1 MVRLFALLMGLA
13 ATAVAAESTYD
24 AYRDESLGWKKV
36 YNFGPA
42 QKALKV
48 DDKVYS
54 PAQISIAG
62 QLANWMQ
69 ASYLPKGGLGDI
81 RKTALERIGL
91 YNTYNSAL
99 PPSYGA
105 RADTYVFLKQVDGKW
120 VNETTHSIV
129 WEIVANKAPEN
140 YIDGL
145 TNKKQ
150 YYFTIPGM
158 DPDHLRQ
165 AASKAF
171 HTRRVYDLSGHPVI
185 GKYLNWV
192 VPDFGQSVRQNVV
205 ILSRDNRMPFIQVS
219 LGEVLDKAEAAIP
232 VYWEKEKKKILE
244 RTQGNARDIEF
255 YTKSEL
261 TKIDR
266 AQDTL
271 AKLRAKYRSR
281 LGDGAYLQNGNF
293 VLSDLA
299 NGYDVFTGQ
308 KIEIDAPMGKIHPVY
323 KVDPDLQPRCKTD
336 QPQWLTIRWLMGEMN
351 EPAFR
356 HMHES
361 IVNNF
366 NFDYVYDYFFAPE
379 KVRGKAYAPR
389 RSPAVEEKP
398 MAQAPSAKAAK
409 ARQDAGVHFFE
420 DFSITPAGKPPANW
434 SSTPNDQGRMVQVE
448 TQGEE
453 DRHRAV
459 IKGQS
464 LTAKGL
470 KPLPEN
476 FLLTY
481 DVAVPKGFTWGG
493 KRLITHIGKGDRL
506 VAIELRPGADGAGGW
521 LTVSSGGKP
530 SAILNDAAA
539 PFGREQAVPDFS
551 NNLPFNGVTVAIE
564 KSGTSLRVS
573 VNQQPVLVVQE
584 AFKTPSIRLDGLQFK
599 HSRSDSDTEK
609 YYLGDILI
617 EAR

>member
-1 MVRLFALLMGLA
+1 MVRLFALLMCLTT
-13 ATAVAAESTYD
+13 TAVAAESAYD
-24 AYRDESLGWKKV
+24 AYRDETLGWKKV

-54 PAQISIAG
+54 PAQLSVSS

-105 RADTYVFLKQVDGKW
+105 RANTYVFLKQVNGKW
-120 VNETTHSIV
+120 VNETTHSIL
-129 WEIVANKAPEN
+129 WEIVANKVPEN
-140 YIDGL
+140 YIHGL
-145 TNKKQ
+145 TNEKQ

-165 AASKAF
+165 AGSKEF
-171 HTRRVYDLSGHPVI
+171 HYRQVYDLSGHPVI
-185 GKYLNWV
+185 GQYLNWV

-205 ILSRDNRMPFIQVS
+205 TLSRDNRMPFIQVS

-232 VYWEKEKKKILE
+232 VYWEKEKKAIVE

-261 TKIDR
+261 AKIDQ
-266 AQDTL
+266 AKNTL
-271 AKLRAKYRSR
+271 GKLRAKYRSR
-281 LGDGAYLQNGNF
+281 LGEGAYLENGNF
-293 VLSDLA
+293 VLTDLA

-308 KIEIDAPMGKIHPVY
+308 KLEIDAPMRKIHPVY
-323 KVDPDLQPRCKTD
+323 KVDPDLQLRSKTD
-336 QPQWLTIRWLMGEMN
+336 QPQWLTIRWLMGTMD
-351 EPAFR
+351 EPAFK
-356 HMHES
+356 HMHDS

-389 RSPAVEEKP
+389 RDPAFEEKP
-398 MAQAPSAKAAK
+398 VAQAPSAKAAK
-409 ARQDAGVHFFE
+409 ARQEAGVHFFE
-420 DFSITPAGKPPANW
+420 DFSTTPAGKPPANW
-434 SSTPNDQGRMVQVE
+434 SSPPNGQGRMVKVE
-448 TQGEE
+448 TPGEA
-453 DRHRAV
+453 DRPWAV

-476 FLLTY
+476 FRLTY

-493 KRLITHIGKGDRL
+493 KRLITQIGKGDRL

-521 LTVSSGGKP
+521 LTVSNGDTR
-530 SAILNDAAA
+530 SAILNDTVA
-539 PFGREQAVPDFS
+539 PFGREQAVPGFS
-551 NNLPFNGVTVAIE
+551 NNLPFNGVTVAVE
-564 KSGTSLRVS
+564 KSGTSLGVS
-573 VNQQPVLVVQE
+573 VNQQPVVVIPG

-609 YYLGDILI
+609 YYLGDIRI

>member
-1 MVRLFALLMGLA
+1 MLRLFALLMGLTT
-13 ATAVAAESTYD
+13 TAVAAESAYD
-24 AYRDESLGWKKV
+24 AYRDETLGWKKV
-36 YNFGPA
+36 YHFGPA

-69 ASYLPKGGLGDI
+69 ASYLPKGGLGDV

-105 RADTYVFLKQVDGKW
+105 RADTFVFLKQVDGKW

-129 WEIVANKAPEN
+129 WEIVANKVPEN

-145 TNKKQ
+145 TNEKQ

-165 AASKAF
+165 AGSREF
-171 HTRRVYDLSGHPVI
+171 EYRQVYDLSGHPVI
-185 GKYLNWV
+185 GQYLNWV

-205 ILSRDNRMPFIQVS
+205 ILSGDKRMPFIQVS
-219 LGEVLDKAEAAIP
+219 LGEVLDKAEAAVP

-244 RTQGNARDIEF
+244 RTQGMPRDTAF
-255 YTKSEL
+255 YTQSEL
-261 TKIDR
+261 EKIDR
-266 AQDTL
+266 AKDTL
-271 AKLRAKYRSR
+271 TKLRAKYRGL

-308 KIEIDAPMGKIHPVY
+308 KLEIDAPMGKIHPVY
-323 KVDPDLQPRCKTD
+323 KVDPELQARCKTD
-336 QPQWLTIRWLMGEMN
+336 QPQWLSIRWLMGGME

-356 HMHES
+356 HMHDA

-379 KVRGKAYAPR
+379 KVRGKTYAPR
-389 RSPAVEEKP
+389 RDPAVEEKP
-398 MAQAPSAKAAK
+398 VAQAPSVKAAK
-409 ARQDAGVHFFE
+409 ARQEAGVHLFE
-420 DFSITPAGKPPANW
+420 DFSTTPAGKLPANW
-434 SSTPNDQGRMVQVE
+434 SSTPNGQGRMVQVE
-448 TQGEE
+448 TQGDE
-453 DRHRAV
+453 DRPWAV

-476 FLLTY
+476 FRLTY
-481 DVAVPKGFTWGG
+481 NVAVPKGFTWGG

-521 LTVSSGGKP
+521 LTVSNGGPP
-530 SAILNDAAA
+530 SALLNDAVA
-539 PFGREQAVPDFS
+539 PFNREQAVPGFS
-551 NNLPFNGVTVAIE
+551 NNLPFNGVTVAVE
-564 KSGTSLRVS
+564 KSGASLGVS
-573 VNQQPVLVVQE
+573 VNQQPVVVIPE

-609 YYLGDILI
+609 YYLGDIRI